1 MSCLMRPRYGGRG
14 VLTMGNRPDDLDRGL
29 RSLLAQRDVDLDV
42 VVVGNG
48 WQPTGLPD
56 GVKATGLPENLG
68 IPAGRN
74 AGVPLVSGDL
84 LFFLDDDASLPAD
97 DILATMAAQF
107 AADPSSD

>member
-1 MSCLMRPRYGGRG
+1 MSGERPRYGVV

-56 GVKATGLPENLG
+56 GVKAHGLPENVG

-74 AGVPLVSGDL
+74 AGVRGDL
-84 LFFLDDDASLPAD
+84 SA
-97 DILATMAAQF
+97 
-107 AADPSSD
+107 